1 MRLRFVTKL
10 SFVLGAIG
18 VVGVGVLSSACG
30 SAQHPTRQICKDSCL
45 KVDPRDQAE
54 CLAKCD

>member
-1 MRLRFVTKL
+1 MRFVPKL
-10 SFVLGAIG
+10 SFVIG
-18 VVGVGVLSSACG
+18 VIGVIGVLSSACG
-30 SAQHPTRQICKDSCL
+30 SAQHPTRQLCKDSCL

>member
-1 MRLRFVTKL
+1 MRFFTQL
-10 SFVLGAIG
+10 SLVL
-18 VVGVGVLSSACG
+18 VVLGVLSSACG